1 MNFLTLNK
9 PHDTYQ
15 LISMILLGFT
25 LFLTSTFSISATLPS
40 GANTPP
46 TELGREFNHL
56 STGFALLGEHATIE
70 CATCH
75 VNAVFKGTPRNCTGC
90 HVKGQRIVATTMSA
104 KHIPTNERCELCH
117 SNSVTFYGAKFSHIG
132 SNVIVGGCRTCHNGM
147 IGAAKPS
154 SHSVGSKLTASCDQC
169 HRTSAW
175 LPAGY
180 SHAGVVPGTCAS
192 GGCHSLAAPSASYTA
207 SVMSTHINRPGSCDQ
222 CHNTNGWLPAS
233 FKHTGTAAIAD
244 CGGSG
249 CHAAGINTGI
259 LLSGRFDPSLK
270 PTSNNGVSLPHNIST
285 CRSCHT
291 TVGTFLNAIYNHTG
305 VAQVCTT
312 CHVVP
317 TAHSGGASAGQ
328 CNTSGCHTTSTWY
341 GASGGMPSNH
351 IPYNAGASCASC
363 HVGNNYTAK
372 VAVSPLHLNSNLT
385 TCFACHIS
393 PNAYTGNNQST
404 KKNHSGSSGNNCTS
418 CHKQSA
424 SYSNWS
430 E

>member
-9 PHDTYQ
+9 PHATYQ

-56 STGFALLGEHATIE
+56 TTGFPLLGEHATIE

-75 VNAVFKGTPRNCTGC
+75 LNGVFKGTPKNCTGC

-147 IGAAKPS
+147 TAEGRPTS
-154 SHSVGSKLTASCDQC
+154 SHATGARLTDSCDKC
-169 HRTSAW
+169 HRTTAW
-175 LPAGY
+175 FPAGY
-180 SHAGVVPGTCAS
+180 SHAGVVAGSCKT
-192 GGCHSLAAPSASYTA
+192 CHSLALPSSNHTS
-207 SVMSTHINRPGSCDQ
+207 SVVSTHTSRQGSCDD
-222 CHNTNGWLPAS
+222 CHNYIAWLPA
-233 FKHTGTAAIAD
+233 FFRHTGLAASAD

-249 CHAAGINTGI
+249 CHAAGLNTGI
-259 LLSGRFDPSLK
+259 SLSGPFVIGLQPI
-270 PTSNNGVSLPHNIST
+270 SNNGATLPHSIST

-291 TVGTFLNAIYNHTG
+291 TVGTFLNAVYGHVG

-312 CHVVP
+312 CHVLP
-317 TAHSGGASAGQ
+317 AGHGGGATAAQ
-328 CNTSGCHTTSTWY
+328 CDTCHVKATWY
-341 GASGGMPSNH
+341 GAAGAMPANH
-351 IPYNAGASCASC
+351 IPFNAGASCASC

-372 VAVSPLHLNSNLT
+372 VAVSPLHINSNAT

-393 PNAYTGNNQST
+393 PNPYTGNNQST
-404 KKNHSGSSGNNCTS
+404 KKNHSGSSGNNCTN
-418 CHKQSA
+418 CHKGAA
-424 SYSNWS
+424 SYSNWGN
-430 E
+430 